1 MQYVDAPL
9 INDNECINNSKW
21 PSGENN
27 QPQLTQIHKSMLC
40 AGYSDGTN
48 KDSCRG
54 DSGGP
59 LVVPAS
65 TTDDTA
71 VIVGVVSFGPSGCAV
86 KGNYNSISAIWT
98 TGHS

>member
-1 MQYVDAPL
+1 
-9 INDNECINNSKW
+9 
-21 PSGENN
+21 
-27 QPQLTQIHKSMLC
+27 MLC

-65 TTDDTA
+65 ATDDTA
-71 VIVGVVSFGPSGCAV
+71 VIVGVVSFGPRGCAV
-86 KGNYNSISAIWT
+86 NGKII
-98 TGHS
+98 